1 MSNSSI
7 TYWNK
12 GDFPKIIHLCSP
24 SNTVAEISTECATI
38 HVNVKDV
45 WSNTTV
51 SSTASDTSNTSVL
64 MNLESSNTGYQG
76 KFFTDQFLK
85 SIKRFNASSFG
96 FPTIWIFF
104 QTSHVNRGL

>member
-1 MSNSSI
+1 M
-7 TYWNK
+7 WKK
-12 GDFPKIIHLCSP
+12 GDFLKIIHLCSP

-45 WSNTTV
+45 WSNTTT

-76 KFFTDQFLK
+76 KFFV
-85 SIKRFNASSFG
+85 
-96 FPTIWIFF
+96 IFYLSVF
-104 QTSHVNRGL
+104 KKH

>member
-1 MSNSSI
+1 MLRR
-7 TYWNK
+7 
-12 GDFPKIIHLCSP
+12 GDFLKIIHLYSP

-45 WSNTTV
+45 WSNTTT

-76 KFFTDQFLK
+76 KFFVIFYLSVFKKYQKMPNFKILRAFCISQFFSLHYVEK
-85 SIKRFNASSFG
+85 
-96 FPTIWIFF
+96 
-104 QTSHVNRGL
+104 LL